1 MSWFTPK
8 ELPNNKYFIF
18 GEGGGKILAKESNS
32 ILLGQVPLVQGI
44 REGGDSG
51 LPAILGDDEQTK
63 EAFMKIAENTLRQIA
78 IRNES
83 IEATKIVQMKE

>member
-1 MSWFTPK
+1 
-8 ELPNNKYFIF
+8 
-18 GEGGGKILAKESNS
+18 
-32 ILLGQVPLVQGI
+32 LGQVPLVQGI

-51 LPAILGDDEQTK
+51 LPAILGDDAQTK

-83 IEATKIVQMKE
+83 IEATEIVQMKE